1 MIRLLS
7 SARGDEMPGH
17 VKTENGF
24 SLIEVMIALVV
35 LLLVFMG
42 LMQSALLGIDSN
54 LRNIFR
60 DEALRIAAERME
72 EAKSLPF
79 DDVVNDTADTVA
91 DHNLALPACQNPPVS
106 DPNPYPVEVQRTF
119 RDILNFPYG
128 TRRTV
133 TDFGAA
139 PVDTKQIQITVRWEY
154 RGECYTHSI
163 ISLRRR

>member
-1 MIRLLS
+1 MF
-7 SARGDEMPGH
+7 AH

-24 SLIEVMIALVV
+24 SLVEVMIALVV

-79 DDVVNDTADTVA
+79 DDVVNDTADAVA
-91 DHNLALPACQNPPVS
+91 DDNLALPACQNAPVS
-106 DPNPYPVEVQRTF
+106 DPVPYPVEVQRSF
-119 RDILNFPYG
+119 RDILSFPYG

-133 TDFGAA
+133 TNFGA
-139 PVDTKQIQITVRWEY
+139 DTTQIQITVRWEY
-154 RGECYTHSI
+154 RNECYTHSI

>member
-1 MIRLLS
+1 MF
-7 SARGDEMPGH
+7 AQ

-24 SLIEVMIALVV
+24 SLVEVMIALVV

-79 DDVVNDTADTVA
+79 DDVVNDTADAVA
-91 DHNLALPACQNPPVS
+91 DDNLALPACQNAPVS
-106 DPNPYPVEVQRTF
+106 DAVPYPVEVQRSF
-119 RDILNFPYG
+119 RDIIDFPYG

-133 TDFGAA
+133 TNFGA
-139 PVDTKQIQITVRWEY
+139 DTKQIQITVRWEY
-154 RGECYTHSI
+154 RNECYTHSI

>member
-1 MIRLLS
+1 MF
-7 SARGDEMPGH
+7 GY

-24 SLIEVMIALVV
+24 SLIEVMIALCV

-54 LRNIFR
+54 MRNIFR

-72 EAKSLPF
+72 EAKSLAF
-79 DDVVNDTADTVA
+79 DDIVDDTADGIA
-91 DHNLALPACQNPPVS
+91 DDNFVLAACQVPPVS
-106 DPNPYPVEVQRTF
+106 DPNPYPVEVQRSF
-119 RDILNFPYG
+119 RNIVNYPYG

-133 TDFGAA
+133 TDLDGP
-139 PVDTKQIQITVRWEY
+139 PVATKQIQITVRWEY
-154 RGECYTHSI
+154 RDACFSHGI

>member
-1 MIRLLS
+1 
-7 SARGDEMPGH
+7 MPGY

-24 SLIEVMIALVV
+24 SLVEVMIALVV
-35 LLLVFMG
+35 LFLVFMG

-60 DEALRIAAERME
+60 DEALRIASERME

-79 DDVVNDTADTVA
+79 DGVVNDTADVIA
-91 DHNLALPACQNPPVS
+91 DDNLALPACQNPPVS
-106 DPNPYPVEVQRTF
+106 DAVPYPVAVQRSF
-119 RDILNFPYG
+119 RSIIDFPYG

-133 TDFGAA
+133 TDLDGP
-139 PVDTKQIQITVRWEY
+139 PVNTKQIQITVRWEY
-154 RGECYTHSI
+154 RNECYTHSI

>member
-1 MIRLLS
+1 ML
-7 SARGDEMPGH
+7 AQ

-24 SLIEVMIALVV
+24 SLVEVMIALVV

-79 DDVVNDTADTVA
+79 DVVVNDTADAVA
-91 DHNLALPACQNPPVS
+91 DDNLALPACQNAS
-106 DPNPYPVEVQRTF
+106 
-119 RDILNFPYG
+119 
-128 TRRTV
+128 
-133 TDFGAA
+133 
-139 PVDTKQIQITVRWEY
+139 
-154 RGECYTHSI
+154 GE
-163 ISLRRR
+163 

>member
-1 MIRLLS
+1 
-7 SARGDEMPGH
+7 MPGY

-24 SLIEVMIALVV
+24 SLVEVMIALVV

-60 DEALRIAAERME
+60 DEALRIAAQRME

-79 DDVVNDTADTVA
+79 DDVVNDTADAVVP
-91 DHNLALPACQNPPVS
+91 DDNLALPACQNAPVS
-106 DPNPYPVEVQRTF
+106 DPVNYPVEVQRSF

-139 PVDTKQIQITVRWEY
+139 PVETKQIQITVRWEY
-154 RGECYTHSI
+154 RDECYTHGI

>member
-1 MIRLLS
+1 
-7 SARGDEMPGH
+7 MPGY

-24 SLIEVMIALVV
+24 SLVEVMIALVV
-35 LLLVFMG
+35 LFLVFMG

-60 DEALRIAAERME
+60 DEALRIASERME

-79 DDVVNDTADTVA
+79 DGVVNDTADVIA
-91 DHNLALPACQNPPVS
+91 DDNLALPACQNPPVS
-106 DPNPYPVEVQRTF
+106 DAVPYPVAVQRSF
-119 RDILNFPYG
+119 RSIIDFPYG

-133 TDFGAA
+133 TDLDGP

-154 RGECYTHSI
+154 RNECYTHSI

>member
-1 MIRLLS
+1 ML
-7 SARGDEMPGH
+7 AQ

-24 SLIEVMIALVV
+24 SLVEVMIALVV

-79 DDVVNDTADTVA
+79 DDAVNDTADAVA

-106 DPNPYPVEVQRTF
+106 DAVPYPVEVQRSF

-128 TRRTV
+128 TRRNV
-133 TDFGAA
+133 TDLDGP
-139 PVDTKQIQITVRWEY
+139 PVNTKQIQIIVRWEY
-154 RGECYTHSI
+154 RNQCYTHSI